1 MQDRYRAFYEHIDIG
16 LYHSI
21 LALNG
26 DLPDKSFFD
35 IGLPII
41 AADGAINSLYKM
53 GIIPKVVIG
62 DLDSAKVDLLY
73 TIGNSGEF
81 GARNDGATPISN
93 RRATSDDV
101 PNFSSIDYTEVIR
114 VPDQNSCD
122 FEKSLQYLENK
133 NLLPAIIVGMSGGY
147 IDHIL
152 NNISIFLK
160 NGSIFYAPSIVG
172 YVIKAGETRVFT
184 LSVDTKI
191 SLLGFSSAQ
200 ISTKGLK
207 WELKHYHMSFP
218 GTNSSF
224 NRTICETVSIE
235 VHSGLSLVMIYLE
248 KMKDYGSD
256 II

>member
-1 MQDRYRAFYEHIDIG
+1 MMQGRYRAFYEHIDIS

-26 DLPDKSFFD
+26 ELPDKSFFD

-41 AADGAINSLYKM
+41 AADGAINSLYEI
-53 GIIPKVVIG
+53 GIVPKVVIG

-73 TIGNSGEF
+73 STK
-81 GARNDGATPISN
+81 
-93 RRATSDDV
+93 
-101 PNFSSIDYTEVIR
+101 VIR
-114 VPDQNSCD
+114 VSDQNSCD
-122 FEKSLQYLENK
+122 FEKSLEYLKSK
-133 NLLPAIIVGMSGGY
+133 NLLPTIIVGISGGY

-152 NNISIFLK
+152 NNMSIFLK
-160 NGSIFYAPSIVG
+160 NGSIFYATSIVG

-191 SLLGFSSAQ
+191 SLLGFPSAQ

-207 WELKHYHMSFP
+207 WELECYQMSFP

-224 NRTICETVSIE
+224 NRTVCQTVSIE

-248 KMKDYGSD
+248 RMKDHGSG
-256 II
+256 IKLTS

>member
-1 MQDRYRAFYEHIDIG
+1 MQGRYRAFYEHIDTG

-21 LALNG
+21 LVLNG

-41 AADGAINSLYKM
+41 AADGAINSLYEM
-53 GIIPKVVIG
+53 GIVPKVVIG

-73 TIGNSGEF
+73 T
-81 GARNDGATPISN
+81 
-93 RRATSDDV
+93 
-101 PNFSSIDYTEVIR
+101 TEVIR
-114 VPDQNSCD
+114 RSDQNSCD
-122 FEKSLQYLENK
+122 FEKSLEYLESK
-133 NLLPAIIVGMSGGY
+133 NLLPTIIVGISGGY

-152 NNISIFLK
+152 NNMSIFLK

-184 LSVDTKI
+184 LSIDTKI

-207 WELKHYHMSFP
+207 WELEYYQMSFP

-256 II
+256 IITNPLMF

>member
-1 MQDRYRAFYEHIDIG
+1 MQDRYRAFYEHIDTS

-73 TIGNSGEF
+73 T
-81 GARNDGATPISN
+81 
-93 RRATSDDV
+93 
-101 PNFSSIDYTEVIR
+101 TEMIR

-122 FEKSLQYLENK
+122 FKKSLQYLENK

-172 YVIKAGETRVFT
+172 YVIKAGESRVFT

-207 WELKHYHMSFP
+207 WELEHYQMSFP

-248 KMKDYGSD
+248 KMKDYGSN

>member
-73 TIGNSGEF
+73 T
-81 GARNDGATPISN
+81 
-93 RRATSDDV
+93 
-101 PNFSSIDYTEVIR
+101 TEMIR

-207 WELKHYHMSFP
+207 WELEHYQMSFP

>member
-26 DLPDKSFFD
+26 DLPDKSFFN

-73 TIGNSGEF
+73 T
-81 GARNDGATPISN
+81 
-93 RRATSDDV
+93 
-101 PNFSSIDYTEVIR
+101 TEMIR

-207 WELKHYHMSFP
+207 WELEHYQMSFP